1 MRPCRMFN
9 KGKTMETY
17 RTSDFYLAA
26 FLKAKGMRIIDRE
39 KVGIRVTFIF
49 DDRSDRKILV
59 AEFFNDGV
67 VKIGA
72 FRNAIQDLKT
82 MVFNT

>member
-1 MRPCRMFN
+1 
-9 KGKTMETY
+9 METY
-17 RTSDFYLAA
+17 KTSDFYLAA

-39 KVGIRVTFIF
+39 KVGIRVTFVF
-49 DDRSDRKILV
+49 DDQPDRKTWV
-59 AEFFNDGV
+59 VEFFNDGV
-67 VKIGA
+67 VSIGA

>member
-1 MRPCRMFN
+1 
-9 KGKTMETY
+9 METY

-39 KVGIRVTFIF
+39 KSGMRVTFVF
-49 DDRSDRKILV
+49 DDQPDRKILV
-59 AEFFNDGV
+59 VEFFNDGMV
-67 VKIGA
+67 GIGA

-82 MVFNT
+82 MVFNA

>member
-1 MRPCRMFN
+1 
-9 KGKTMETY
+9 METY
-17 RTSDFYLAA
+17 KTSDFYLAA

-39 KVGIRVTFIF
+39 KVGIRVIFIF
-49 DDRSDRKILV
+49 DDQPNRKMLV

-67 VKIGA
+67 VGIGA

>member
-1 MRPCRMFN
+1 
-9 KGKTMETY
+9 MEKIMNTY

-26 FLKAKGMRIIDRE
+26 FLKAKGMRIVDRE
-39 KVGIRVTFIF
+39 KVGIRVTFVF
-49 DDRSDRKILV
+49 DDRPDRKILV

-67 VKIGA
+67 VEIGA

>member
-1 MRPCRMFN
+1 
-9 KGKTMETY
+9 METY
-17 RTSDFYLAA
+17 KTSDFYLAA

-39 KVGIRVTFIF
+39 KSGMRVTFVF
-49 DDRSDRKILV
+49 GDKPERKTLV
-59 AEFFNDGV
+59 FEFFNNGMVD
-67 VKIGA
+67 IGA